1 MPEPHVLTSRTIPPS
16 PWWYPRLA
24 SNDPNIARSDA
35 IRMSHAS
42 AVSIPPA
49 SAHPF
54 TAAIVGL

>member
-1 MPEPHVLTSRTIPPS
+1 MLTSRTIPPS